1 MSGVHDLEPLSLML
15 SLGVNS
21 LFFRTGLR
29 GPLER
34 LHLSY
39 PIKEEQRQLVIHHT
53 CSRAKQFL
61 KGKYHENL
69 MSFENPKTFVCQQKQ
84 ENNCLVLL

>member
-1 MSGVHDLEPLSLML
+1 MQLCCNVVLQGGIQAQWSQECISTRPRSGLQYSSQIEDSTAQKKVK
-15 SLGVNS
+15 NW
-21 LFFRTGLR
+21 F
-29 GPLER
+29 
-34 LHLSY
+34 
-39 PIKEEQRQLVIHHT
+39 
-53 CSRAKQFL
+53 CL